1 MQSQHPYVLHTQFLR
16 IQQNQL
22 NVQSVLLKLQL
33 DITMITIS
41 LNYILLH
48 NLFLLFEVNMKA
60 N

>member
-22 NVQSVLLKLQL
+22 NMQAVLLKQQL
-33 DITMITIS
+33 DITIS
-41 LNYILLH
+41 LNYILLQ